1 MVVVD
6 HRPTL
11 EEFPVELNES
21 FISLAAR
28 DVQQVSVTIPPITL
42 LKKVRETVEI
52 ETNNNKHKVNFILA
66 GRFNAKQQIL

>member
-66 GRFNAKQQIL
+66 GRFNAK